1 MFKALFFVICIFTSS
16 LVYAQKAPPKSE
28 LMKLMNHEDFN
39 KYLYEEG
46 PASTVVTSLAAGCL
60 ALVDAVNYTCYYGKK
75 ALGADKQTT
84 ASAKNNGASG
94 TWMSPLR
101 TLNPSS
107 LTTAQTTPPVK
118 NSKEPS
124 TNRQVAAQNK
134 QTATESTSG
143 CVWDLTRPPR
153 IITAPG
159 CSTAGKRLCKG
170 QVICGNKSRVAV
182 CSENFC
188 KENTASECAK
198 QLRYSSKVVN

>member
-1 MFKALFFVICIFTSS
+1 MFKTLFLVVCIFTSS
-16 LVYAQKAPPKSE
+16 FVYAQKTPPKSE

-75 ALGADKQTT
+75 AFGSDKQTA

-94 TWMSPLR
+94 TWASPLR
-101 TLNPSS
+101 TINPSS
-107 LTTAQTTPPVK
+107 LTTAQTTVPAK
-118 NSKEPS
+118 NGKES
-124 TNRQVAAQNK
+124 SATRQVATQNK
-134 QTATESTSG
+134 QAATKSSSD

-153 IITAPG
+153 LITAPG
-159 CSTAGKRLCKG
+159 CSTAGKRICKG
-170 QVICGNKSRVAV
+170 QVVCGNKSRVAV

-188 KENTASECAK
+188 KENTATECAK